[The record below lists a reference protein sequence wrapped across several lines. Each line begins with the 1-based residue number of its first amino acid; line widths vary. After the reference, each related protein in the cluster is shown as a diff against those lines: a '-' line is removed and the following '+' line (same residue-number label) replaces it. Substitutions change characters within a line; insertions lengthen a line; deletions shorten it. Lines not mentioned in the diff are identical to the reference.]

1 MNRCEA
7 GFSPRKLVA
16 KSPQSVENS
25 GIFSAPDFATG
36 FCEALSL
43 SPAYKTD
50 FLRRFCGFTQ
60 QIDALKNRLCRGQQP
75 PYTQEFRTHQ
85 IDYRRLLTV
94 PATTQSANCRGAK
107 AEFHLNF
114 SGSFRDI
121 SAFCPAAM
129 TPIPLRRNRIG
140 TDLSDLFRSTPF
152 TTSEERCG
160 QRYLPIRE
168 QHVPCTQQEQPS
180 HRSS

>member
-43 SPAYKTD
+43 SPAYKTV
-50 FLRRFCGFTQ
+50 FLRRFCGFPQ

-75 PYTQEFRTHQ
+75 PYTQAIRTTI
-85 IDYRRLLTV
+85 IDHGRLLTV

-129 TPIPLRRNRIG
+129 TPIPLCRNRIG